1 MLKLK
6 KIRAGEYTTLD
17 GKYVIEKEYGF
28 WYGYNAET
36 GEMTNGTWTFATP
49 VDLSNWKFIIIAME
63 DGCADASHEI
73 SITDNNGQTVKGS
86 QYDGTVAGTGTG
98 TGTGL

>member
-28 WYGYNAET
+28 WYGYDAET
-36 GEMTNGTWTFATP
+36 GTSVVDSEGTFWRIRESLEGK
-49 VDLSNWKFIIIAME
+49 LSK
-63 DGCADASHEI
+63 
-73 SITDNNGQTVKGS
+73 
-86 QYDGTVAGTGTG
+86 
-98 TGTGL
+98 

>member
-28 WYGYNAET
+28 WYGYDAET
-36 GEMTNGTWTFATP
+36 GTSVVDSESTFR
-49 VDLSNWKFIIIAME
+49 
-63 DGCADASHEI
+63 EI
-73 SITDNNGQTVKGS
+73 RESLEGWLNCNK
-86 QYDGTVAGTGTG
+86 
-98 TGTGL
+98 

>member
-36 GEMTNGTWTFATP
+36 GTSVVDSESTFREIRESLEGK
-49 VDLSNWKFIIIAME
+49 LSK
-63 DGCADASHEI
+63 
-73 SITDNNGQTVKGS
+73 
-86 QYDGTVAGTGTG
+86 
-98 TGTGL
+98 